1 VQTARPPLG
10 TLGSDPADSPLR
22 CPYDRSMRPW
32 SILVVLVLGC
42 AGAGPAN
49 PNVPHAG
56 TESQQRPGFLGE
68 SSTSTAMV
76 GTSDGTSCEE
86 AREHYVEEIDMQR
99 GGGPDLTANDLGSVL
114 NAGAYLSPCD
124 VPATSQVRICVAVKD
139 GVAVGVTVGLTPTNP
154 EIELCVAKQVRA
166 LSFPSNP
173 KMDFVQVRF

>member
-1 VQTARPPLG
+1 
-10 TLGSDPADSPLR
+10 
-22 CPYDRSMRPW
+22 MRRW
-32 SILVVLVLGC
+32 SVVVVLMLGC
-42 AGAGPAN
+42 AGSGPAS
-49 PNVPHAG
+49 PKVPQTS
-56 TESQQRPGFLGE
+56 TESRARSGVPGE

-114 NAGAYLSPCD
+114 NAGAYLAPCD

-139 GVAVGVTVGLTPTNP
+139 GVAVGVTVGLTPSDP
-154 EIELCVAKQVRA
+154 EIELCVAKQVRT